1 MKKIDFGTIKRT
13 ILALCLAIAMCFSMT
28 ACSGGSESE
37 TAQSENTTTASD
49 TDEDTRTDEDTD
61 SSADEDTDESRDS
74 AAAADF
80 VEYTTADTKFEG
92 PAGLEG
98 EEGISG
104 EIMVF
109 DNINTHEVGEP
120 TINVYVYDVG
130 YWTTNPH
137 PNGTPK
143 TEEEFDPEG
152 FFMNT
157 GATTLDFE
165 YSEDDE
171 SESVYAA
178 VEKASGNI
186 TYAKYYVDKNDP
198 SRIIYM
204 EADTTGETEESQ
216 ELIESIVKS
225 FDWK

>member
-49 TDEDTRTDEDTD
+49 TDEDTQAETNE
-61 SSADEDTDESRDS
+61 ADEDSEESGDS
-74 AAAADF
+74 AMTEDF

-104 EIMVF
+104 EIIVF

-152 FFMNT
+152 FFH
-157 GATTLDFE
+157 E
-165 YSEDDE
+165 YRRYDI
-171 SESVYAA
+171 
-178 VEKASGNI
+178 G
-186 TYAKYYVDKNDP
+186 
-198 SRIIYM
+198 
-204 EADTTGETEESQ
+204 
-216 ELIESIVKS
+216 
-225 FDWK
+225 F